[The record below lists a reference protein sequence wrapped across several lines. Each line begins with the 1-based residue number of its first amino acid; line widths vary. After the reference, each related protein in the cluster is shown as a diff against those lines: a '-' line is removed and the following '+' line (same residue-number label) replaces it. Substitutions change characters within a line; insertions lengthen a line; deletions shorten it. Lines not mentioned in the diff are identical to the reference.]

1 MKTRFTHLATVLLC
15 GVLAAAHAAVP
26 VVWTNTPAATQPYPI
41 KPVPHGVPVDF
52 RVTLRGYT
60 DPPAVPG
67 ADVRLW
73 FQTNGMGS
81 AWWSAPATL
90 DGDTITA
97 TFGAEQ
103 DTGADRVS
111 LFFGAPSNVFAS
123 AVLRLTHSPGFTPA
137 ALPLPVQSID
147 FSAVEILNA
156 PWATPGLVSSATN
169 DLSSR
174 VAAEYAP
181 LSALRGYVARADE
194 DWTTALEKLGLIN
207 YYEFA
212 HGSFWRFDAL
222 ASEAD
227 LAYRAAGLWDSDIS
241 SMYAV
246 YFDYSTSRWRE
257 EGRGPIA
264 FLYEVAAATNALAA
278 RIPSTDPAASANVV
292 RYCGGKLTV
301 SVARGATLTASTSG
315 WRDGAAVFA
324 RLVPAGPY
332 AVSGITLVGYGLWPT
347 NSAQCVFWNCDGSV
361 FCNVIKED

>member
-1 MKTRFTHLATVLLC
+1 
-15 GVLAAAHAAVP
+15 
-26 VVWTNTPAATQPYPI
+26 
-41 KPVPHGVPVDF
+41 
-52 RVTLRGYT
+52 
-60 DPPAVPG
+60 
-67 ADVRLW
+67 
-73 FQTNGMGS
+73 MGS

-90 DGDTITA
+90 EGDVITA
-97 TFGAEQ
+97 TFGPAH

-123 AVLRLTHSPGFTPA
+123 AVLRLTHSPGFAPA
-137 ALPLPVQSID
+137 SLPLPAQSID

-156 PWATPGLVSSATN
+156 PWATPALVSSATN

-174 VAAEYAP
+174 VAAAYAP

-194 DWTTALEKLGLIN
+194 DWTTALEKLDLIN

-212 HGSFWRFDAL
+212 YGSFWRFDAR
-222 ASEAD
+222 ASDAD
-227 LAYRAAGLWDSDIS
+227 SAYRAAGLWDSGIS
-241 SMYAV
+241 SMYDV
-246 YFDYSTSRWRE
+246 YFDYSAHRWSE
-257 EGRGPIA
+257 ANRGPIA
-264 FLYEVAAATNALAA
+264 FLPEVAAATNALAA

-292 RYCGGKLTV
+292 RYCGGRLTV

-315 WRDGAAVFA
+315 WRDGAAVFVK
-324 RLVPAGPY
+324 LVPAGPY